1 MIVLFAYIL
10 NCSPSQEQIYR
21 QCASYISVHYY
32 PISSCLS
39 SIISTINTNKEIILM
54 SVLHHEEILED
65 CLEQAVEEFCEANK
79 LTEQMFKEIS
89 DHTGVMIAIVA
100 KANKIFEGRCV

>member
-10 NCSPSQEQIYR
+10 NCSPSHAEFYTC
-21 QCASYISVHYY
+21 CATFISVHYLLTY
-32 PISSCLS
+32 ELPIHYNNS
-39 SIISTINTNKEIILM
+39 INTNKEIILM

-100 KANKIFEGRCV
+100 KANKIFEGRCE

>member
-10 NCSPSQEQIYR
+10 NCSTCQQEIYR
-21 QCASYISVHYY
+21 QCATFISVHYLLTY
-32 PISSCLS
+32 ELPMHYNNS
-39 SIISTINTNKEIILM
+39 INTNKEIILM

-79 LTEQMFKEIS
+79 LTE
-89 DHTGVMIAIVA
+89 
-100 KANKIFEGRCV
+100 